1 MKRFLI
7 FSLLLALAATAFPQ
21 VGSEWKE
28 IQPDEI
34 TVNPIHLFKDGL
46 ALTVQ
51 DGDHANSM
59 MLTMGTLGYFRGKGV
74 LAMYVNES
82 RYTYDLLMK
91 NPYFTVE
98 AFPEAYKEH
107 LNYLGHHSGRDGS
120 DKIKAAG
127 LTAAKTAEGTPYIL
141 EGNLLI
147 ECRLVYT
154 GSWDED
160 KLDDFI
166 KAPYYRDGTRRPMHQ
181 QLLAEI
187 LHVWVKE

>member
-1 MKRFLI
+1 MKKLLI
-7 FSLLLALAATAFPQ
+7 FSLLLAMASSVFPQ
-21 VGSEWKE
+21 VGNEWKE
-28 IQPDEI
+28 IKPEEI
-34 TVNPIHLFKDGL
+34 GINPINLFKDGL

-51 DGDHANSM
+51 DGEKANSM
-59 MLTMGTLGYFRGKGV
+59 MLTMGTLGYFRGKGM

-98 AFPEAYKEH
+98 AFPEAYNEH
-107 LNYLGHHSGRDGS
+107 LRYLGTHSGRDGS
-120 DKIKAAG
+120 DKIKDAG
-127 LTAAKTAEGTPYIL
+127 LTASKTAEGTPYIL

-160 KLDDFI
+160 KLDDSI
-166 KAPYYRDGTRRPMHQ
+166 KASYYRDGVRRPKHQ
-181 QLLAEI
+181 QQLAEI

>member
-1 MKRFLI
+1 M
-7 FSLLLALAATAFPQ
+7 LAFAASAFPQ

-28 IQPDEI
+28 IKPDEI
-34 TVNPIHLFKDGL
+34 SVNPINLFRDGL

-51 DGDHANSM
+51 NGDKANSM
-59 MLTMGTLGYFRGKGV
+59 MLTMGTIGWFRGKGM

-120 DKIKAAG
+120 DKIKDAG
-127 LTAAKTAEGTPYIL
+127 LTTGKTDEGTPYIL

-154 GSWDED
+154 GLWDED
-160 KLDDFI
+160 KLDESI
-166 KAPYYRDGTRRPMHQ
+166 KGSYYKDGVRRPMHQ

>member
-1 MKRFLI
+1 MKKLLI
-7 FSLLLALAATAFPQ
+7 FSLLLAMASSVFPQ
-21 VGSEWKE
+21 VGNEWKE
-28 IQPDEI
+28 IKPEEI
-34 TVNPIHLFKDGL
+34 GINPINLFKDGL

-51 DGDHANSM
+51 DGEKANS
-59 MLTMGTLGYFRGKGV
+59 
-74 LAMYVNES
+74 MYVNES

-98 AFPEAYKEH
+98 AFPEAYNEH
-107 LNYLGHHSGRDGS
+107 LRYLGTHSGRDGS
-120 DKIKAAG
+120 DKIKDAG
-127 LTAAKTAEGTPYIL
+127 LTASKTAEGTPYIL

-160 KLDDFI
+160 KLDDSI
-166 KAPYYRDGTRRPMHQ
+166 KASYYRDGVRRPMHQ